1 MKAFA
6 DYNICGGFFMR
17 KWLLAGLLVLMFPW
31 VLSLFW
37 MGIGGKKMESD
48 AVSLME
54 SVHVEIVEASELEME
69 TSVEKRMKRRILM
82 ERDGVS
88 TYMDLEAYL
97 PGIVLCQT
105 EPGTELE
112 ALKCQAVI
120 ARTYICRLLDGRL
133 ELDEKELDLT
143 HPGNFDREILMNRE
157 TAVSELKRCEEAV
170 AATRGM
176 VMQYD
181 GRCIL
186 PMFHKISAGR
196 TRAGVSDFP
205 YLQAVESRS
214 DTQMDGYRIRMEWG
228 SKEFAE
234 RISSISGG
242 QSVLDGES
250 AKQIQVVQK
259 DDSGYVTQIK
269 IGARTYTGDEVQY
282 ALGLP
287 SSAFSLYVEKGNIVA
302 RVTGSGHGYGL
313 SQAGAGNMAR
323 EGWNFE
329 EILHYYYKNISL
341 VSE

>member
-1 MKAFA
+1 
-6 DYNICGGFFMR
+6 MR

-37 MGIGGKKMESD
+37 MGIVGKRMESD
-48 AVSLME
+48 TASLME

-69 TSVEKRMKRRILM
+69 KNVEEGSGSEEVVENQMDRRILM

-133 ELDEKELDLT
+133 ELDEKALDLT
-143 HPGNFDREILMNRE
+143 HPGTYDRGILTDRE
-157 TAVSELKRCEEAV
+157 TAVSELERCEEAV
-170 AATRGM
+170 AATQGM

-196 TRAGVSDFP
+196 TRTGIADFP
-205 YLQAVESRS
+205 YLQAVESRW
-214 DTQMDGYRIRMEWG
+214 DTKVVGYQTQMEWG
-228 SKEFAE
+228 SREFAD
-234 RISSISGG
+234 RISAISGG
-242 QSVLDGES
+242 QSVLTGES
-250 AKQIQVVQK
+250 AKQLQVVQK

-269 IGARTYTGDEVQY
+269 IGAKTYTGDEVQY

-287 SSAFSLYVEKGNIVA
+287 SSAFSLHVENGSIVA
-302 RVTGSGHGYGL
+302 RVTGNGHGYGL
-313 SQAGAGNMAR
+313 SQAGAESMAR
-323 EGWNFE
+323 DGWNFE